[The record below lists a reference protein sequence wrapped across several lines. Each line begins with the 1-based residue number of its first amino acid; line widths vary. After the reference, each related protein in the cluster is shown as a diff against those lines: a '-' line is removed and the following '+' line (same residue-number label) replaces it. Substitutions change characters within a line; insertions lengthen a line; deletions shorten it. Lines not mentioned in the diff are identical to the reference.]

1 MALLKLTILIKPN
14 MLFTMKKIGLIL
26 LIGVASFKA
35 YSQTPLPTPV
45 QSTSEKEWDVS
56 IYGFARTD
64 FIWDSRKSAFTREG
78 QLNLYPL
85 DVVLDANGKDINAAP
100 QSNFLSIT
108 SRLGVKAKGPNV
120 WGAKTSSVMEA
131 DFYGNVEG
139 GTIGLL
145 RLRHAY
151 VNLEWP
157 KTTVTVG
164 QTWYPQ
170 FIPEVF
176 PGVANFNTG
185 ILFNPF
191 GWATQAK
198 IKQILSNE
206 VSLTFTAYKE
216 REFTVPGPGTQNSA
230 SINSVLPS
238 LNAQIQY
245 KAKNTILG
253 LGAEYK
259 SLQPLTVSNNLAS
272 TEKVN
277 SSSFFGY
284 AKYSNDQFSIKAYGI
299 SGGNLNNLVMLG
311 GYTGKNIAGQV
322 ETYDPTKTTAFWLDL
337 ASNGKAIA
345 PGFFFGY
352 TKNNGSKDD
361 NTTATFVNYVR
372 GTSGNRIV
380 DKVWRASGRIDFKK
394 NKFRVTPELEYTA
407 ATWGDLNKSNAT
419 AGANKT
425 NVGNFRT
432 MLSCVYSF

>member
-1 MALLKLTILIKPN
+1 
-14 MLFTMKKIGLIL
+14 MKKTCLIL

-35 YSQTPLPTPV
+35 YSQTPSPTPV
-45 QSTSEKEWDVS
+45 QSSSEKEWNVS

-85 DVVLDANGKDINAAP
+85 DVVLDANGKDINAAA

-151 VNLEWP
+151 VNLEWS
-157 KTTVTVG
+157 KTSVTLG

-176 PGVANFNTG
+176 PGVANFNTA

-206 VSLTFTAYKE
+206 VSLTLTAYKE
-216 REFTVPGPGTQNSA
+216 REFTAPGPGTQNSA

-259 SLQPLTVSNNLAS
+259 SLQPLTVSNNLVS

-311 GYTGKNIAGQV
+311 GYTGKNITTQV

-372 GTSGNRIV
+372 GISGNRIV
-380 DKVWRASGRIDFKK
+380 DNVWRASGRIDFKK

-432 MLSCVYSF
+432 MLSCAYSF

>member
-1 MALLKLTILIKPN
+1 
-14 MLFTMKKIGLIL
+14 MKKTCLIL

-35 YSQTPLPTPV
+35 YSQTPSPTPV
-45 QSTSEKEWDVS
+45 QSSSEKEWNVS

-85 DVVLDANGKDINAAP
+85 DVVLDANGKDINAAA

-120 WGAKTSSVMEA
+120 WGAKTSSIMEA

-151 VNLEWP
+151 VNLEWS
-157 KTTVTVG
+157 KTSLTLG

-176 PGVANFNTG
+176 PGVANFNTA

-206 VSLTFTAYKE
+206 VSLTLTAYKE
-216 REFTVPGPGTQNSA
+216 REFTAPGPGTQNSA

-259 SLQPLTVSNNLAS
+259 SLQPLTVSNNLVS

-311 GYTGKNIAGQV
+311 GYTGKNITTQV

-372 GTSGNRIV
+372 GISGNRIV
-380 DKVWRASGRIDFKK
+380 DNVWRASGRIDFKK

-432 MLSCVYSF
+432 MLSCAYSF

>member
-45 QSTSEKEWDVS
+45 QSTSEKEWDVN

-253 LGAEYK
+253 LGGEYK

>member
-14 MLFTMKKIGLIL
+14 LLFIMKKTCLIL

-35 YSQTPLPTPV
+35 YSQTPSPTPV
-45 QSTSEKEWDVS
+45 QSSSEKEWNVS

-85 DVVLDANGKDINAAP
+85 DVVLDANGKDINAAA

-151 VNLEWP
+151 VNLEWS
-157 KTTVTVG
+157 KTSLTLG

-176 PGVANFNTG
+176 PGVANFNTA

-206 VSLTFTAYKE
+206 VSLTLTAYKE
-216 REFTVPGPGTQNSA
+216 REFPAPGPGTQNSA

-259 SLQPLTVSNNLAS
+259 SLQPLTVSNNLVS

-311 GYTGKNIAGQV
+311 GYTGKNITTQV

-372 GTSGNRIV
+372 GISGNRIV
-380 DKVWRASGRIDFKK
+380 DNVWRASGRIDFKK

-432 MLSCVYSF
+432 MLSCAYSF

>member
-14 MLFTMKKIGLIL
+14 LLFIMKKTCLIL

-35 YSQTPLPTPV
+35 YSQTPSPTPV
-45 QSTSEKEWDVS
+45 QSSSEKEWNVS

-85 DVVLDANGKDINAAP
+85 DVVLDANGKDINAAA

-151 VNLEWP
+151 VNLEWS
-157 KTTVTVG
+157 KTSVTLG

-176 PGVANFNTG
+176 PGVANFNTA

-206 VSLTFTAYKE
+206 VSLTLTAYKE
-216 REFTVPGPGTQNSA
+216 REFTAPGPATQNSA

-259 SLQPLTVSNNLAS
+259 SLQPLTVSNNLVS

-311 GYTGKNIAGQV
+311 GYTGKNITTQV

-372 GTSGNRIV
+372 GISGNRIV
-380 DKVWRASGRIDFKK
+380 DNVWRASGRIDFKK

-432 MLSCVYSF
+432 MLSCAYSF